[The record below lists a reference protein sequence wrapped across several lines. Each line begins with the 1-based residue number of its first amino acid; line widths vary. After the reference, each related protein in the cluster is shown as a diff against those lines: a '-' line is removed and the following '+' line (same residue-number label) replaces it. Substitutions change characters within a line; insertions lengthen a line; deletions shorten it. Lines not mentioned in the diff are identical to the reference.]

1 MRYIAILVTLLL
13 PVAPLFSQGSFE
25 DKILDKIL
33 SSDTFSPAPPE
44 GNPSL
49 AFAESLY
56 ATEEY
61 DEAKGEYKRAI
72 FLSEDKSVIR
82 FATYK
87 LSVCLLREKNFE
99 DALHILSSFD
109 YDQDD
114 TISITAHLLS
124 VLLFA
129 LLGKKESVHFELANL
144 TSRGEPE
151 ILPKILYVK
160 GWAEL
165 ILGDIEGA
173 KRSFETVVN
182 TENDIPERDRSY
194 SLLREIKGFR
204 PLYVSPEEARWLSV
218 AIPGAGQMYAGEIK
232 EGINSLALNLLLG
245 GATVSYLFKGG
256 YIQAATIATF
266 LWSRYWW
273 GSNINAARL
282 AEEKNKRI
290 NREFVLKLVREYG
303 I

>member
-1 MRYIAILVTLLL
+1 MRHIAILIILSL
-13 PVAPLFSQGSFE
+13 PVGLLSSQNSFE
-25 DKILDKIL
+25 DEILDKIL
-33 SSDTFSPAPPE
+33 SSDIFSPAPPG
-44 GNPSL
+44 GNLFL

-61 DEAKGEYKRAI
+61 DEAKGEYKRAM
-72 FLSEDKSVIR
+72 FLSGNKSVIR
-82 FATYK
+82 FTTYK

-99 DALHILSSFD
+99 DALSVLFSFD
-109 YDQDD
+109 YDRDD

-124 VLLFA
+124 VLAFA
-129 LLGKKESVHFELANL
+129 LSGKEESSRFELANL
-144 TSRGEPE
+144 TSRAEPD
-151 ILPKILYVK
+151 ILPKILYIK
-160 GWAEL
+160 GWSEL
-165 ILGDIEGA
+165 ILGNIEGA
-173 KRSFETVVN
+173 KSSFEAVVK
-182 TENDIPERDRSY
+182 TESDAPERDRSY
-194 SLLREIKGFR
+194 PILREIKSFR
-204 PLYVSPEEARWLSV
+204 PFYVSPEQARWLSI
-218 AIPGAGQMYAGEIK
+218 AIPGAGQMYAGETK
-232 EGINSLALNLLLG
+232 EGINSLAINLLLG

-256 YIQAATIATF
+256 YAQAATITTL